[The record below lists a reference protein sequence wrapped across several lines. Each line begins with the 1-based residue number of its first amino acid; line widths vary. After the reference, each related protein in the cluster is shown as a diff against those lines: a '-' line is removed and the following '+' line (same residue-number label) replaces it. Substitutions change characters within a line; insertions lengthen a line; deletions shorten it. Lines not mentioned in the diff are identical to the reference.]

1 MQSQELLT
9 PSNPYP
15 RSQEA
20 NAVGP
25 PSLLPGG
32 CALHQALPKPTL
44 LSSLLFAKW
53 MQSAASILGL
63 IHRHVVLY
71 HVVTI
76 KKKIH
81 KNCKDGGLLE
91 PPLSI
96 SSLKLRL
103 GCMWSPHG
111 LWKMWGRTA
120 SFLLPM

>member
-63 IHRHVVLY
+63 IHRRVVLY

-76 KKKIH
+76 KKKYI
-81 KNCKDGGLLE
+81 KTARME
-91 PPLSI
+91 A
-96 SSLKLRL
+96 SL
-103 GCMWSPHG
+103 SPHS
-111 LWKMWGRTA
+111 LLAA
-120 SFLLPM
+120 SSYD